1 MVVEV
6 VMQNVKGWLV
16 VIAAFTFGFGVVNMT
31 FPVLG
36 TMIIAAVGGIIGRVI
51 WGLGNDD

>member
-1 MVVEV
+1 
-6 VMQNVKGWLV
+6 MQNVKGWLV
-16 VIAAFTFGFGVVNMT
+16 VIAVLTFGFGVINMT

-51 WGLGNDD
+51 WGLGQDD